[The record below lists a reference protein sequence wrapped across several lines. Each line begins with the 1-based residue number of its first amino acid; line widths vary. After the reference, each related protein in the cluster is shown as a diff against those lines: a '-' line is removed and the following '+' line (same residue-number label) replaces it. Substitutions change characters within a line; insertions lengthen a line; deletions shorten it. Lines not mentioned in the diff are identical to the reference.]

1 MSKTMSKIKH
11 LLVSLLFTKLG
22 DADFVSFCRTVAT
35 RLPGNPA
42 FPAPPVDPTVFKT
55 AVDTLATTLSEA
67 QDGGRKAIAEKN
79 KQRDLVTVMMRKLAH
94 YVEANCNND
103 LPTLISSGFEP
114 KSTTPATPQPLDQP
128 VLNDVQHGKESGQFV
143 AIIKRVKGARA
154 YDIRWG
160 VMPGAN
166 TAPTTWSSQQFPS
179 ARPPA
184 VINGLTPGATYAL
197 QVRAFGKLGWTPY
210 SDPVIRMAT

>member
-1 MSKTMSKIKH
+1 MFGLSSSERQRPCLIPCVRREHEMDRVRTSRRGETMSKTMSKIKH

-94 YVEANCNND
+94 YVEANCN
-103 LPTLISSGFEP
+103 
-114 KSTTPATPQPLDQP
+114 
-128 VLNDVQHGKESGQFV
+128 
-143 AIIKRVKGARA
+143 
-154 YDIRWG
+154 
-160 VMPGAN
+160 
-166 TAPTTWSSQQFPS
+166 
-179 ARPPA
+179 
-184 VINGLTPGATYAL
+184 
-197 QVRAFGKLGWTPY
+197 
-210 SDPVIRMAT
+210 

>member
-1 MSKTMSKIKH
+1 MVWPIEFGKAEAVPYPLRTTRARNRSCSNIKRRETMSKTMSKIKH

-79 KQRDLVTVMMRKLAH
+79 KQR
-94 YVEANCNND
+94 
-103 LPTLISSGFEP
+103 
-114 KSTTPATPQPLDQP
+114 
-128 VLNDVQHGKESGQFV
+128 
-143 AIIKRVKGARA
+143 
-154 YDIRWG
+154 
-160 VMPGAN
+160 
-166 TAPTTWSSQQFPS
+166 
-179 ARPPA
+179 
-184 VINGLTPGATYAL
+184 
-197 QVRAFGKLGWTPY
+197 
-210 SDPVIRMAT
+210 